1 MKKNI
6 KLTKEESGILKLAG
20 RGGFVSAISKKIDIA
35 RYSKIAKAT
44 LAKNKTISIRISEI
58 DLIKLKAK
66 AAQEGMPYQTLISS
80 SLHRLTTK
88 GGCSRKNLPMRK
100 TREDN
105 FLDIGCP
112 KL

>member
-6 KLTKEESGILKLAG
+6 KLTKEEMDILKSAE
-20 RGGFVSAISKKIDIA
+20 GGEFVSAKRGGIS

-80 SLHRLTTK
+80 SLHRLTVN
-88 GGCSRKNLPMRK
+88 G
-100 TREDN
+100 
-105 FLDIGCP
+105 
-112 KL
+112 